1 MADPHGGR
9 RRFRHCDKSGAL
21 GRAAQG
27 ELMAGLSIENA
38 RKSFGETQV
47 LHGVS
52 IDVADGEFAVIVGPS
67 GCGKSTLLRA
77 VAGLEA
83 LTEGRIV
90 IGGRDVTDLPPSA
103 RGIAMVFQSYAL
115 YPHLTVYENMAFALR
130 IAKVDKSAID
140 VAVRGAAAILNIEG
154 LLERKPAALSGGQRQ
169 RVAIGRA
176 IVRQPQIFLFDE
188 PLSNLDADLRV
199 RMRYE
204 FAALH
209 KTLGTTTL
217 YVTHDQV
224 EAMTLADRIIVLRD
238 GIIEQVGTPREIYA
252 QPANIFVAQF
262 LGTPRMN
269 IIPAVL
275 TDHRQARLDN
285 GREIKLPAM
294 ADTLAP
300 GARVSVGIRP
310 EDVRIG
316 AAPDALPFTIRFVE
330 RLGGL
335 ATVHLQAD
343 GEPIACQLRDDIH
356 LIEGQTV
363 AVQLPSDRL
372 HLFDAHGAALAREAR
387 K

>member
-1 MADPHGGR
+1 
-9 RRFRHCDKSGAL
+9 
-21 GRAAQG
+21 
-27 ELMAGLSIENA
+27 MAGLSIEGA
-38 RKSFGETQV
+38 RKSFGETEV
-47 LHGVS
+47 LKGVS

-77 VAGLEA
+77 VAGLED
-83 LTEGRIV
+83 LTGGSIA
-90 IGGRDVTDLPPSA
+90 IGGRDVTDLPPSQ

-115 YPHLTVYENMAFALR
+115 YPHLTVRENMAFGLK
-130 IAKVDKSAID
+130 IARAPKAEIAD
-140 VAVRGAAAILNIEG
+140 AVRRAAEILHIEP
-154 LLERKPAALSGGQRQ
+154 LLDRKPAALSGGQRQ

-209 KTLGTTTL
+209 RTLGTTTL

-238 GIIEQVGTPREIYA
+238 GTIEQVGSPRELYER
-252 QPANIFVAQF
+252 PANIFVAQF

-269 IIPAVL
+269 IVAAVVAGEG
-275 TDHRQARLDN
+275 QARLAD
-285 GREIKLPAM
+285 GQALPLPAM
-294 ADTLAP
+294 AAPLAAGTP
-300 GARVSVGIRP
+300 LSIGIRP
-310 EDVRIG
+310 EDVRID
-316 AAPDALPFTIRFVE
+316 AAAGGLPFTIAFVE

-335 ATVHLQAD
+335 ATVHLRAD
-343 GEPIACQLRDDIH
+343 DGSEPITCQIRDDCS
-356 LIEGQTV
+356 LTEG
-363 AVQLPSDRL
+363 AKIAALLPPDRL
-372 HLFDAHGAALAREAR
+372 HLFDAAGRALRREER

>member
-1 MADPHGGR
+1 
-9 RRFRHCDKSGAL
+9 
-21 GRAAQG
+21 
-27 ELMAGLSIENA
+27 MAGLSIENA
-38 RKSFGETQV
+38 RKSFGGTQV
-47 LHGVS
+47 LRGVS
-52 IDVADGEFAVIVGPS
+52 IEVADGEFAVIVGPS

-77 VAGLEA
+77 VAGLEE
-83 LTEGRIV
+83 LTTGRIV
-90 IGGRDVTDLPPSA
+90 IGDRDVTDLPPSA

-130 IAKVDKSAID
+130 IAKAQPGAID
-140 VAVRGAAAILNIEG
+140 AAVRRAATILNIEA

-176 IVRQPQIFLFDE
+176 IVRQPDIFLFDE

-238 GIIEQVGTPREIYA
+238 GMIEQVGSPRALYDH
-252 QPANIFVAQF
+252 PANIFVAQF

-269 IIPAVL
+269 IL
-275 TDHRQARLDN
+275 TAEIANGGQALLAD
-285 GREIKLPAM
+285 GRSVALPSLA
-294 ADTLAP
+294 TPLAP
-300 GARVSVGIRP
+300 GTPVSIGIRP

-316 AAPDALPFTIRFVE
+316 AAPGALAFTVGFVE

-335 ATVHLQAD
+335 ATVHLQAAAD
-343 GEPIACQLRDDIH
+343 SEPIACQLRDDGSMR
-356 LIEGQTV
+356 EGETV
-363 AVQLPSDRL
+363 AALLPPDRL
-372 HLFDAHGAALAREAR
+372 HLFDADGCALLSGAR

>member
-1 MADPHGGR
+1 
-9 RRFRHCDKSGAL
+9 
-21 GRAAQG
+21 
-27 ELMAGLSIENA
+27 MAGLSIENA

-47 LHGVS
+47 LRGVS

-77 VAGLEA
+77 VAGLEE
-83 LTEGRIV
+83 LTEGRIA

-130 IAKVDKSAID
+130 IAQADKGAID
-140 VAVRGAAAILNIEG
+140 SAVRGAAAILNIEG

-224 EAMTLADRIIVLRD
+224 EAMTLADRIIVLRN
-238 GIIEQVGTPREIYA
+238 GRIEQIGTPRELYER
-252 QPANIFVAQF
+252 PANIFVAQF

-275 TDHRQARLDN
+275 TTDGRARLDN
-285 GREIKLPAM
+285 GREINLPTM
-294 ADTLAP
+294 AAALAP
-300 GARVSVGIRP
+300 GTRVSVGIRP
-310 EDVRIG
+310 EHIRIG
-316 AAPDALPFTIRFVE
+316 AAPDALPFTISFVE

-343 GEPIACQLRDDIH
+343 GAGERIACQFRDDGS
-356 LIEGQTV
+356 LSEGATI
-363 AVQLPSDRL
+363 ALQLPPDCL
-372 HLFDAHGAALAREAR
+372 HLFDAGGGALPREAY